1 MSYSKI
7 DVIWFSESTNPAVT
21 HYEIDVMKDGYI
33 LGSPQII
40 SPNLAVGG
48 EIDIQLGSVTE
59 LPGDAVGLY
68 SLHIYAA
75 DTLGRSEYPLNLF
88 NLDLNFLRLNPT
100 AQNKIGILLRNAT
113 PYYYDSLYSAGD
125 R

>member
-48 EIDIQLGSVTE
+48 EIDIQLGSITE
-59 LPGDAVGLY
+59 LPNDAVGLY
-68 SLHIYAA
+68 SIYIYAV

-88 NLDLNFLRLNPT
+88 NLDLNFLRLNPA
-100 AQNKIGILLRNAT
+100 AQNKTGILLKNAT
-113 PYYYDSLYSAGD
+113 QPYYDSAYPNGD